1 MKSSTPPT
9 SGSHARSMSRTAS
22 PESTLSTI
30 ARKSSASNSAKTSS
44 RRSRGGSRP
53 WPTPVRSQWTSW
65 TRCCGSGSL
74 PKPRAEK
81 IFSRVSGRDAQAGDL
96 VIAPVSRVMVH
107 DSLVDAVITGLRDL
121 GRERVWDTSRLAV
134 FIDHAAPA
142 PTPVVADS
150 HRLLREWVR
159 EQGIATFYDAG
170 EGVCH
175 QIMVE
180 EGYCEPG
187 TVIVGSDSHSN
198 SYGAVGAF
206 GAGMGSTDVAVALAL
221 GRTWLRVPE
230 SIKVTFA
237 GTPRKGVTMK
247 DAIMRVVRELG
258 TDGARYACVE
268 FHGVG
273 ALPQGDR
280 ITLAGMTT
288 EMGAKAG
295 IVVGTPEAPD
305 WLFPDPGASY
315 ANELTF
321 DLSTLEP
328 QIAIPPRVDQVVDV
342 SAAIGQ
348 PVDVVFLG
356 SCTNGRLADMHQ
368 AAAVLRGRSVAPEV
382 RLEGVP
388 SSRRQFRD
396 AVAAGPLLAPSAA
409 GPVIGSSGCGP
420 CLGRTG
426 GGVAGQEDCFST
438 ANRQYTG
445 RMGSADAS
453 IFIGSPYVAAVAAL
467 TGVIDD
473 PRPYL
478 EATDA
483 EFDDLVARRRAER
496 AGRGAASVRSGD
508 RSRELMVAAAR
519 SGVAAEIDD

>member
-1 MKSSTPPT
+1 
-9 SGSHARSMSRTAS
+9 
-22 PESTLSTI
+22 
-30 ARKSSASNSAKTSS
+30 
-44 RRSRGGSRP
+44 
-53 WPTPVRSQWTSW
+53 
-65 TRCCGSGSL
+65 L
-74 PKPRAEK
+74 PKTLAEK
-81 IFSRVSGRDAQAGDL
+81 ILSRVAARDAKAGDL

-107 DSLVDAVITGLRDL
+107 DSVIDAVMAGLRDL
-121 GRERVWDTSRLAV
+121 GKERVWDTTKVAV
-134 FIDHAAPA
+134 FVDHAAPA

-150 HRLLREWVR
+150 HRVLREWVR
-159 EQGIATFYDAG
+159 SQGIATFYDAG

-206 GAGMGSTDVAVALAL
+206 GAGMGATDIAVALAL

-237 GTPRKGVTMK
+237 GRPRKGVTMK
-247 DAIMRVVRELG
+247 DAIMRVVREIG
-258 TDGARYACVE
+258 TDGARYACIE
-268 FHGVG
+268 FHGAG
-273 ALPQGDR
+273 SLPQGDR

-295 IVVGTPEAPD
+295 VIVGTPEAPD
-305 WLFPDPGASY
+305 WLFPDRGASY
-315 ANELTF
+315 TNELTI

-328 QIAIPPRVDQVVDV
+328 QIAVPPRVDQVVDV

-356 SCTNGRLADMHQ
+356 SCTNGRLVDMRQ
-368 AAAVLRGRSVAPEV
+368 VATVLRGRRISPEV
-382 RLEGVP
+382 RLEVVP
-388 SSRRQFRD
+388 SSRRQFED
-396 AVAAGPLLAPSAA
+396 AMADGTLLALSTA
-409 GPVIGSSGCGP
+409 GAVIGSSGCGP

-426 GGVAGQEDCFST
+426 GVLAGQEICLST
-438 ANRQYTG
+438 ANRNYRG
-445 RMGSADAS
+445 RMGSPDAS

-478 EATDA
+478 EATDD
-483 EFDDLVARRRAER
+483 EFDELVARRRSER

-519 SGVAAEIDD
+519 IGVAAEIDD

>member
-1 MKSSTPPT
+1 MGGGMT
-9 SGSHARSMSRTAS
+9 RT
-22 PESTLSTI
+22 L
-30 ARKSSASNSAKTSS
+30 
-44 RRSRGGSRP
+44 
-53 WPTPVRSQWTSW
+53 
-65 TRCCGSGSL
+65 
-74 PKPRAEK
+74 AEV
-81 IFSRVSGRDAQAGDL
+81 ILSRVSGRDVRAGDL
-96 VIAPVSRVMVH
+96 VIVPVSRVMVH
-107 DSLVDAVITGLRDL
+107 DSVIDAVMAGLRDL
-121 GRERVWDTSRLAV
+121 GRERVWDTSRVAV

-150 HRLLREWVR
+150 HRVLREWVR

-206 GAGMGSTDVAVALAL
+206 GAGMGATDVAVALAL

-268 FHGVG
+268 FHGAG

-305 WLFPDPGASY
+305 WLFPDPDAAY
-315 ANELTF
+315 ANEIRIDLTA
-321 DLSTLEP
+321 LEP
-328 QIAIPPRVDQVVDV
+328 QIAVPPRVDQVVDV
-342 SAAIGQ
+342 SAAIGTA
-348 PVDVVFLG
+348 VDIVFLG
-356 SCTNGRLADMHQ
+356 SCTNGRLVDMQQ
-368 AAAVLRGRSVAPEV
+368 AASVLRGRRIDPRV
-382 RLEGVP
+382 RLEVVP
-388 SSRRQFRD
+388 ASRRQFE
-396 AVAAGPLLAPSAA
+396 LAMQDGTMQILSAA
-409 GPVIGSSGCGP
+409 GAVIGSSGCGP

-426 GGVAGQEDCFST
+426 GVLAGEEVCLST
-438 ANRQYTG
+438 ANRNYRG
-445 RMGSADAS
+445 RMGSPNAN
-453 IFIGSPYVAAVAAL
+453 IYLGSPFVAAVAAL

-473 PRPYL
+473 PRAYL
-478 EATDA
+478 EASDA

-496 AGRGAASVRSGD
+496 PGRGAASARSGEH
-508 RSRELMVAAAR
+508 SRELALAWVR
-519 SGVAAEIDD
+519 RGHIAEIDD

>member
-1 MKSSTPPT
+1 M
-9 SGSHARSMSRTAS
+9 
-22 PESTLSTI
+22 
-30 ARKSSASNSAKTSS
+30 AKT
-44 RRSRGGSRP
+44 
-53 WPTPVRSQWTSW
+53 
-65 TRCCGSGSL
+65 L
-74 PKPRAEK
+74 AEK
-81 IFSRVSGRDAQAGDL
+81 ILSRVAGRDAKVGGL
-96 VIAPVSRVMVH
+96 VIVPGSRVMVH
-107 DSLVDAVITGLRDL
+107 DSVMDAVIAGLRAL
-121 GRERVWDTSRLAV
+121 GKERVWDTSRVAV
-134 FIDHAAPA
+134 FVDHAAPA

-150 HRLLREWVR
+150 HRVLREWVR
-159 EQGIATFYDAG
+159 AQGIATFYDAG

-206 GAGMGSTDVAVALAL
+206 GAGMGATDVAVALAL
-221 GRTWLRVPE
+221 GRTWLRVPG
-230 SIKVTFA
+230 SIKVTFT
-237 GTPRKGVTMK
+237 GKLRRGITMK
-247 DAIMRVVRELG
+247 DAIMRVVREIG

-273 ALPQGDR
+273 DLPQGDR

-295 IVVGTPEAPD
+295 LVVGTPEAPA
-305 WLFPDPGASY
+305 WLRPDPDATYMREVSV
-315 ANELTF
+315 

-328 QIAIPPRVDQVVDV
+328 QIAIPPRVDQVSDV
-342 SAAIGQ
+342 SEAVGI

-356 SCTNGRLADMHQ
+356 SCTNGRLVDMRQ
-368 AAAVLRGRSVAPEV
+368 AAAVLRGRRISPRV
-382 RLEGVP
+382 RLEVVP
-388 SSRRQFRD
+388 ASRRQFED
-396 AVAAGPLLAPSAA
+396 AMADGTLGILSAA
-409 GPVIGSSGCGP
+409 GAVIGSSGCGP

-426 GGVAGQEDCFST
+426 GVLAGQEVCFST
-438 ANRQYTG
+438 ANRNYRG
-445 RMGSADAS
+445 RMGSPDAS

-478 EATDA
+478 EASDA
-483 EFDDLVARRRAER
+483 EFDELVARRRAER
-496 AGRGAASVRSGD
+496 GGRGAASVRSGD

-519 SGVAAEIDD
+519 TGVAAEIDD